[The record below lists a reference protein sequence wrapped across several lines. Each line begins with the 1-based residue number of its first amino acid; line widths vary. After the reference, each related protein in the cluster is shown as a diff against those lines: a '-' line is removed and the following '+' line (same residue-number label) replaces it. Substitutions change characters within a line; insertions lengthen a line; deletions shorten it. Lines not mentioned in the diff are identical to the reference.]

1 MDDSGAY
8 TDIDYTQIVEGTT
21 LDKDPQFHLV
31 ADSLILGLLLRLLV

>member
-21 LDKDPQFHLV
+21 LDKDPPV
-31 ADSLILGLLLRLLV
+31 PLGGGLP